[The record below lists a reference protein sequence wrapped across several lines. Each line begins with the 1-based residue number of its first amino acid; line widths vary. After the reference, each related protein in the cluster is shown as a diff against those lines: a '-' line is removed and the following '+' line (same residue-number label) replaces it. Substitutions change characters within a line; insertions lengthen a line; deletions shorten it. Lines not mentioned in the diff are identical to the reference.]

1 MMKAWAI
8 THTDFLGSRAIYMA
22 ETRGRAKSQSIRD
35 ARDAGYYTMKY
46 INVRAK
52 RAPEY
57 DGTTAPG
64 FSTCIGWKQGR
75 DTWGC
80 LDL

>member
-1 MMKAWAI
+1 MKAWRI
-8 THTDFLGSRAIYMA
+8 THTDYLGARAIYMA
-22 ETRGRAKSQSIRD
+22 ETRAKAKYQAIRD
-35 ARDAGYYTMKY
+35 ARAADYYGLKY

-57 DGTTAPG
+57 DDTTAPG